1 MDDVIKIIKIPDD
14 IKKGRLEEGFYQ
26 QTDNG
31 DVFYF
36 SLEGDNWYFQLY
48 GDRNK
53 LLVMPETPVMYVMK
67 VSNRKIKPR
76 RHRNEREF
84 IESRLASLTEKTS

>member
-1 MDDVIKIIKIPDD
+1 MDDVIIIIKIPDD
-14 IKKGRLEEGFYQ
+14 IQNGHLREGFYQ

-36 SLEGDNWYFQLY
+36 SLEGNNWYFQLY